1 MAKFLEN
8 FAALTLIRPQKYIFY
23 TINTKFLQNIT
34 RYNML
39 LRHNIIFFTAFHLNK
54 QILKQ

>member
-23 TINTKFLQNIT
+23 TINTKFLQNIM
-34 RYNML
+34 RYNTL
-39 LRHNIIFFTAFHLNK
+39 LRHNIILFTAFHLNK

>member
-8 FAALTLIRPQKYIFY
+8 FAALTLIRPQKYTFY

-39 LRHNIIFFTAFHLNK
+39 LRHNIIFLRPFILINK
-54 QILKQ
+54 Y